1 VGDWKRRLA
10 GLPETR
16 RGDLRVL
23 EAATPRS
30 RLLGLM
36 GLDDLPAG
44 IGLHLSPARSIHTF
58 GMRFALD
65 LLWLDGAGRVVREDR
80 AVPPRRVRGCR
91 AARSVIE
98 VRAWY
103 GGSC

>member
-1 VGDWKRRLA
+1 VGDWERRLA

-16 RGDLRVL
+16 RGGLRVL

-44 IGLHLSPARSIHTF
+44 IGLHLRPARSIHTF

-65 LLWLDGAGRVVREDR
+65 LIWLDAEGR
-80 AVPPRRVRGCR
+80 AVRVDHGVRPRRVRACR
-91 AARSVIE
+91 AARAVLEIP
-98 VRAWY
+98 R
-103 GGSC
+103 